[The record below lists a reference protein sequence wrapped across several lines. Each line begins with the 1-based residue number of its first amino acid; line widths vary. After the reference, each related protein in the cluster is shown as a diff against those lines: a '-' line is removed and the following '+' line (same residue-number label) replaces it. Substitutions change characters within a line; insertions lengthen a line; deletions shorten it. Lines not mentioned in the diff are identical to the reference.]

1 MASHFESSELQ
12 LTPQLTPLYAYL
24 ILVLGDVVKDG
35 KLKIKCTY
43 HKFQIIGW
51 GVSGAHDEY
60 SKTVRPYVLFQNMD
74 GAAAFPLDVL
84 LSQNLNSYPPLWDV
98 NESDA
103 LLIDDDFGKY
113 SLVQIS
119 KKKPSRRRRKRIK
132 KIQKALLST
141 DLNNEYEKVLLNID
155 LSSKSKNALAHEA
168 AHEAEA
174 QKIKKKKKKK

>member
-1 MASHFESSELQ
+1 MASHFESSELR

-24 ILVLGDVVKDG
+24 ILVMGDVVKDG

-84 LSQNLNSYPPLWDV
+84 LSQNLDNYQPVWDV

-141 DLNNEYEKVLLNID
+141 DLNNEYERVLLNID

-168 AHEAEA
+168 AHEVEA
-174 QKIKKKKKKK
+174 ARRKKKKKK

>member
-12 LTPQLTPLYAYL
+12 LTPQLTPLFAYL
-24 ILVLGDVVKDG
+24 ILVTGEIVKDG
-35 KLKIKCTY
+35 KLKIKCTN

-84 LSQNLNSYPPLWDV
+84 LSQNLGFNPPVWDV

-103 LLIDDDFGKY
+103 ELIDDDFGRY

-119 KKKPSRRRRKRIK
+119 KKRPSRKSRKRIK
-132 KIQKALLST
+132 NIQKILLS
-141 DLNNEYEKVLLNID
+141 LEYE
-155 LSSKSKNALAHEA
+155 NALIQERLD
-168 AHEAEA
+168 EA
-174 QKIKKKKKKK
+174 QAAALKDRKKKK

>member
-1 MASHFESSELQ
+1 
-12 LTPQLTPLYAYL
+12 
-24 ILVLGDVVKDG
+24 
-35 KLKIKCTY
+35 
-43 HKFQIIGW
+43 
-51 GVSGAHDEY
+51 
-60 SKTVRPYVLFQNMD
+60 MD

-84 LSQNLNSYPPLWDV
+84 LSQNLDNYQPVWDV

-119 KKKPSRRRRKRIK
+119 KRRPSRRRRKRIK

-141 DLNNEYEKVLLNID
+141 DLNNEYERVLLNID

-168 AHEAEA
+168 AHEVEA
-174 QKIKKKKKKK
+174 ARRKKKKKK